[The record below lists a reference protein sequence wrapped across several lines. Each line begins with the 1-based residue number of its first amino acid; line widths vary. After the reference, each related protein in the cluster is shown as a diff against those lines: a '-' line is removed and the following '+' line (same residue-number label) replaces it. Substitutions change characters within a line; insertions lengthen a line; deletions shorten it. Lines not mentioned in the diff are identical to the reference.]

1 MVASPPRALRH
12 ARTEDSYRR
21 QIAWDDVFWGTH
33 CVDCYPGNC
42 PMRVFVRDGRI
53 VREEQAG
60 TFDVIEKGVPDFN
73 PMGCQK
79 GVAWSRTLDAP
90 ERVQYPLRRAG
101 ERGEGKW
108 ERISWDEATR
118 EIADAI
124 LDAID
129 DQGPESI
136 VTLMGAEGG
145 TWTGFGH
152 NRLMN
157 MLGGLVT
164 DVNAEINDFSPG
176 IYLTFGKFNLCSSL
190 DDLFHGEVF
199 LLFQTNPVY
208 TITAAYHYIAEARY
222 KGSEVYLFAPDVSPS
237 HMHADY
243 YLPTRAG
250 TDAAWALGAS
260 QVVIEEGLYDADF
273 VREQTDLPLL
283 IRLDTKQYL
292 RETDFEEDGND
303 EQFYV
308 WDSAA
313 GEVAPAPRAS
323 LDLEGVTPALEGSY
337 RVRTRDGNV
346 RVAPAFVLLRE
357 HLDRDYTP
365 EKAAEICG
373 IHPDNIRDLARKV
386 AKKRTQ
392 AFAGGTS
399 LKYYH
404 GDLTLR
410 AVNLLLGLTAN
421 FGKKGTGVGCWSVG
435 LFDGPTITGAKER
448 TGRRAARKI
457 IEQHRQVM
465 EAMQLMDETR
475 SDEMAGIEMAALAA
489 KSAQVGMVPPAFLWY
504 YHAGYRENWNNA
516 AWHDESLTRT
526 FDDYLGEAMDKGWWT
541 GVVRPGPE
549 TEPRVLF
556 QSGGNTLRRQRG
568 GSNMLLTHLWPK
580 LKKIITMDYRM
591 STTAC
596 WSDIVLP
603 VKSQYER
610 PAFHLPTPHMLLLI
624 YSEEAAKAPGESK
637 TEYEIAQL
645 VARKIGE
652 RARQRECIEYIDPR
666 GNPRRLDNLYDRLT
680 LDGAIADE
688 RDAVKEMVLDGRM
701 TGGLPEDLTVKDLEE
716 KGYVRFKDWGMSVLA
731 LNQAGDIEED
741 STFATL
747 TWHTRDKVPYPTLT
761 RRAQYYF
768 DHPWFMEAGESW
780 PVAKPN
786 PKMGGDYPFFMTSGH
801 NRWSIHS
808 IQIANKLMLETHRGQ
823 PHMVMNTTDATAKGI
838 EDDEE
843 VRVFNDMG
851 SFNVRVKTSPGVMPG
866 QVVVYNGWDPY
877 QFNGWRGP
885 MDLEPGMVKP
895 LHLAGGYGHLR
906 YWPIQ
911 WQPTPV
917 DRAVRV
923 DVAKKN
929 GHKEDSPMYAEQMV
943 LPPELMEKA
952 RLAALAKKKA
962 AAKKAAPA
970 KAKAAP
976 KAKPAAK
983 KAAPKAKPAAKKAAP
998 KAKPAA
1004 KKAAPKAKPAAK
1016 KAAPKAK
1023 AAPKKAAPKT
1033 KPAARRAGKKK

>member
-1 MVASPPRALRH
+1 MSPAIPH
-12 ARTEDSYRR
+12 STSARTATEEAYRR
-21 QIAWDDVFWGTH
+21 QLAWDAVHWGTH

-42 PMRVFVRDGRI
+42 PMRVYTRDGK
-53 VREEQAG
+53 VLREEQAG
-60 TFDVIEKGVPDFN
+60 TFEVIEQGVPDFN

-90 ERVQYPLRRAG
+90 ERVLYPIRRAG

-108 ERISWDEATR
+108 ERITWDQATE
-118 EIADAI
+118 EIADSL
-124 LDAID
+124 LDAIE

-136 VTLMGAEGG
+136 ITLMGAEGG

-152 NRLMN
+152 NRLMH

-190 DDLFHGEVF
+190 DDLFHAEVF

-222 KGSEVYLFAPDVSPS
+222 KGSDVYLFAPDVSPS

-260 QVVIEEGLYDADF
+260 QVIIEEGLYNARF
-273 VREQTDLPLL
+273 VKEQTDLPLL
-283 IRLDTKQYL
+283 VRLDTRRYL
-292 RETDFEEDGND
+292 RASDLEEGGSD
-303 EQFYV
+303 EQFYF
-308 WDSAA
+308 WDTKRDR
-313 GEVAPAPRAS
+313 VAPVSRAS
-323 LDLEGVTPALEGSY
+323 LKLGRVSPALEG
-337 RVRTRDGNV
+337 VHQVMLRDGTKV
-346 RVAPAFVLLRE
+346 KVAPGFVLLRK
-357 HLDRDYTP
+357 HLKAEYTP
-365 EKAAEICG
+365 EKAAAMCG
-373 IHPDNIRDLARKV
+373 IHADNIRELARKV
-386 AKKRTQ
+386 AKKRTL

-435 LFDGPTITGAKER
+435 LFDGPTLAGGKER
-448 TGRRAARKI
+448 TGRRAARKVM
-457 IEQHRQVM
+457 EQHQQVM
-465 EAMQLMDETR
+465 EAMKLLDDTR
-475 SDEMAGIEMAALAA
+475 SDEMAGIEMAVLAA
-489 KSAQVGMVPPAFLWY
+489 KSGMVSMIPPAFLWY
-504 YHAGYRENWNNA
+504 YHCGYGENWNNA
-516 AWHDESLTRT
+516 AWHDESLPRP
-526 FDDYLGEAMDKGWWT
+526 FADYMKEALDKGWWE
-541 GVVRPGPE
+541 GVTRPGPDV
-549 TEPRVLF
+549 EPRVLF

-568 GSNMLLTHLWPK
+568 GQNMLLTHLWPK
-580 LKKIITMDYRM
+580 LKKIVTLDYRM

-624 YSEEAAKAPGESK
+624 YSEEAAQAPGEAK

-645 VARKIGE
+645 IAKKIAE
-652 RARQRECIEYIDPR
+652 RARQREIIDYEDNR
-666 GNPRRLDNLYDRLT
+666 GERRRLDDLYDRLT
-680 LDGAIADE
+680 LDGAIALE
-688 RDAVKEMVLDGRM
+688 KDAIKEMVLDGRM
-701 TGGLPEDLTVKDLEE
+701 TGGLPEDLTVKDLEDQ
-716 KGYVRFKDWGMSVLA
+716 GYIRFKDWGMSVLA

-747 TWHTRDKVPYPTLT
+747 TWHTKGKVPYPTLT
-761 RRAQYYF
+761 RRAQYYL
-768 DHPWFMEAGESW
+768 DHPWFLEAGEAW
-780 PVAKPN
+780 PAFKPN

-823 PHMVMNTTDATAKGI
+823 PHMVMNTVDAMAKEI

-843 VRVFNDMG
+843 VRVMNDMG
-851 SFNVRVKTSPGVMPG
+851 SFKVRVKLSPGVMPG

-923 DVAKKN
+923 DV
-929 GHKEDSPMYAEQMV
+929 
-943 LPPELMEKA
+943 EKIA
-952 RLAALAKKKA
+952 GPV
-962 AAKKAAPA
+962 PA
-970 KAKAAP
+970 
-976 KAKPAAK
+976 
-983 KAAPKAKPAAKKAAP
+983 
-998 KAKPAA
+998 
-1004 KKAAPKAKPAAK
+1004 
-1016 KAAPKAK
+1016 
-1023 AAPKKAAPKT
+1023 
-1033 KPAARRAGKKK
+1033 